1 MQTYIILLHK
11 TIQYVII
18 LCILNIFNETADFNL
33 KWNDEEIH
41 NTYKSYGIG
50 ISFGV
55 IRMHFVSEFA

>member
-1 MQTYIILLHK
+1 MYKNILTL
-11 TIQYVII
+11 T
-18 LCILNIFNETADFNL
+18 LFNETADFNL